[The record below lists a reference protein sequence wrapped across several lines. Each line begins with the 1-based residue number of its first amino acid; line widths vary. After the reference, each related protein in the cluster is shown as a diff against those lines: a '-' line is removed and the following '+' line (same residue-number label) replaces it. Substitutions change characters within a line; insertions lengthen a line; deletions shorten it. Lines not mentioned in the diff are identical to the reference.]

1 MPTGKYICYGP
12 SRRGASNEYHN
23 IYVLGGIRKISK
35 WDFAQHV
42 ANGGDQCLNFTVF
55 TVCIRTDRPEQTV

>member
-1 MPTGKYICYGP
+1 MSTTTYMFVEELE
-12 SRRGASNEYHN
+12 N
-23 IYVLGGIRKISK
+23 
-35 WDFAQHV
+35 FAQHV